1 VAEVALAVQLAE
13 PATDD
18 TLTLGHYWP
27 KIQARYP
34 RLEPQPPLPPMAEVF
49 GAGPPTINFQLFSAS
64 PAGRYWFLSGNGEEL
79 VQVQPDRF
87 AYNWRKEGV
96 AEPES
101 PHYPRYEQ
109 LRERFFDVYSAFVD
123 TCEAEGRSVKP
134 TWCEI
139 TYINHIDLPRDS
151 AIPDLATVFR
161 RVQMTPLPGLD
172 SPEDT
177 TLSERYVLRDAAG
190 EPYGRFYV
198 TATPAYR
205 IENQAPLM
213 ALTFV
218 VRGMAKS
225 PDTLGVI
232 GLLDEGRDL
241 IVNSF
246 KRLTT
251 DAMHEE
257 WGLKDVD

>member
-1 VAEVALAVQLAE
+1 
-13 PATDD
+13 
-18 TLTLGHYWP
+18 
-27 KIQARYP
+27 
-34 RLEPQPPLPPMAEVF
+34 
-49 GAGPPTINFQLFSAS
+49 
-64 PAGRYWFLSGNGEEL
+64 
-79 VQVQPDRF
+79 
-87 AYNWRKEGV
+87 
-96 AEPES
+96 
-101 PHYPRYEQ
+101 
-109 LRERFFDVYSAFVD
+109 
-123 TCEAEGRSVKP
+123 
-134 TWCEI
+134 
-139 TYINHIDLPRDS
+139 
-151 AIPDLATVFR
+151 
-161 RVQMTPLPGLD
+161 MTPLPGLD